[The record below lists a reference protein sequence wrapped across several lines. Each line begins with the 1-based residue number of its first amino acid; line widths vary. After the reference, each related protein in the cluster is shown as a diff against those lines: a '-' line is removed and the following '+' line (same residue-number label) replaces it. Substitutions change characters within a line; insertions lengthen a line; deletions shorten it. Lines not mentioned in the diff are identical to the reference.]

1 MPPHKIRQ
9 EWLAL
14 DETADPTAH
23 SVTLQSADLIR
34 HSFYFSTTAV
44 SVCDV
49 GVTAKRFM
57 VRDNGMYGSRCSF
70 LSNGYKLLKK
80 SVLTKYKFY
89 QVWNSI

>member
-14 DETADPTAH
+14 DETAEVILSTASRCNPPT
-23 SVTLQSADLIR
+23 LSAILL
-34 HSFYFSTTAV
+34 FGATAV

-57 VRDNGMYGSRCSF
+57 VRDNGMYGS
-70 LSNGYKLLKK
+70 K
-80 SVLTKYKFY
+80 
-89 QVWNSI
+89 

>member
-14 DETADPTAH
+14 DETAEVILQHPPT
-23 SVTLQSADLIR
+23 LSAILL
-34 HSFYFSTTAV
+34 FGATAV

-57 VRDNGMYGSRCSF
+57 VRDNGVYGS
-70 LSNGYKLLKK
+70 K
-80 SVLTKYKFY
+80 
-89 QVWNSI
+89 